1 MKALGQNPAEHSV
14 FLIDQNKLSAAQDV
28 PVAKLV
34 VLKGVASQW
43 EDIKKCPERC
53 ASVTQVQH
61 NVLQL
66 LRENEQSVRE
76 KNHTSFPKYTA

>member
-34 VLKGVASQW
+34 VLKGLARHFLQGNYGFF
-43 EDIKKCPERC
+43 
-53 ASVTQVQH
+53 AVQH

-66 LRENEQSVRE
+66 LRENEQSARE